1 VSALDDLF
9 GLHGDVAVVTGAGRG
24 IGEGI
29 AKTFAKAGAAVVCAA
44 RRTDEIE
51 RVAAEIR
58 AADGKAIAVTTD
70 VTAAAAV
77 EALAQA
83 AIDEFGGLDIWV
95 NNAGG
100 SPLQVPLAE
109 LPRDEWDATVALN
122 LTAIWVCTSVASRRM
137 NDGGRVVNISSV
149 AADMTISGSGHYAAA
164 KAGCNLLT
172 RTFAQ
177 ELGPRIR
184 VNGIMPGMVPTE
196 ISMQAMNLTDDDLP
210 GLEKMLALPA
220 GRLGTPDD
228 LGAAALFL
236 VSAGAQWVTGQVIKV
251 TGGP

>member
-1 VSALDDLF
+1 MSTIEDLYSLA
-9 GLHGDVAVVTGAGRG
+9 GEVAVVTGAGRG

-29 AKTFAKAGAAVVCAA
+29 AKTYAGAGAAVVCAA
-44 RRTDEIE
+44 RRTEEIE

-58 AADGKAIAVTTD
+58 DAGGQAIAVTTD
-70 VTAAAAV
+70 VTDMDAV

-83 AIDEFGGLDIWV
+83 AIDEFGRLDIWV

-100 SPLQVPLAE
+100 SPLQMPLTE
-109 LPRDEWDATVALN
+109 LPRDEWDATIALN
-122 LTAIWVCTSVASRRM
+122 LTAIWTCTNVAARHM
-137 NDGGRVVNISSV
+137 TDGGRVVNISSL
-149 AADMTISGSGHYAAA
+149 AAETVIPGSGHYAAA

-172 RTFAQ
+172 RTFAT

-196 ISMQAMNLTDDDLP
+196 IAMKAMKLSDDDLP
-210 GLEKMLALPA
+210 GLEKALRLPA

-236 VSAGAQWVTGQVIKV
+236 VSPGAEWITGQVLKV
-251 TGGP
+251 SGGP

>member
-1 VSALDDLF
+1 MSALDDLF